1 MSISTPFIRRPI
13 ATSLLTTAILLAGL
27 VVFPLLPVAPLP
39 NVEFPTL
46 VVSAS
51 YPGASPETMASTVA
65 TPLETEFGQ
74 MLPGLAQMTSTSVL
88 GSTQITL
95 QFDLS
100 TDIKSEATMVLEAI
114 NAAQGSLPKAMPNP
128 PTFRETNPSDAPILI
143 LSMQSDQAPITQ
155 VDDYAENLVAQQLS
169 QLQGVGQVLV
179 GGQQTPAIR
188 VQVDPARLASMGMTL
203 EDVRTVLTNATV
215 DDPKGSINGSQ
226 RSYTIY
232 ANDQLTKAEPYNN
245 IIIGYRNGAAIRIGD
260 IGHAVDGPQNDQL
273 AAWTNGKRGILLL
286 VFKQANANV
295 ITTADSVKAKLPEL
309 ENNIPPNIHMSVVSD
324 RTLTIR
330 ASVGDVEFTLLL
342 AVGLVVMVIFLFLRN
357 LWATIIPSIT
367 IPVAL
372 AGTLGA
378 MYLCG
383 FSLDNLSLM
392 GLTIA
397 VGFVVDDAI
406 VMLENIFRYIEGG
419 MKPLDAAIKGAGE
432 IGFTIVSI
440 SFSLIAVFIPLLLMG
455 GIVGR
460 LFREFAICVSMTI
473 VISALVSL
481 TLTPMMASRFLSSEA
496 HEHGRIY
503 NCIEQAFAATIRFYE
518 RTLDIALRFR
528 FVTLLV
534 FLATVSLSVLLYVVI
549 PKGFFPDQD
558 TGILIGTTDAAQD
571 VSYDAMATLQQQVNS
586 IVQADPA
593 VASVVASVGAGAGGQ
608 TANNGRMYITLKPW
622 DQRKD
627 TAFQVIRRI
636 DQKMQAVPG
645 IRLFLQAVQDVRV
658 GGRVSRTQYQYTLQD
673 AKADELNTWAPK
685 ILDKLRSL
693 PQLAD
698 VTSDQEDAGT
708 TETLTYDRDQA
719 ARFGVQPATIDN
731 ILYDAFGQ
739 REVAQYFT
747 GNKAYYVILE
757 ALPDQQGQLS
767 TLQKLYVTSSGG
779 QAVPLS
785 TLVHET
791 SVPVQPVGMNHQSQF
806 PAVTISFNLQGSTAL
821 GEAVTA
827 IERTESADGR
837 AGDGARLVPGNRA
850 GVSDLAQHRAVS
862 DRGGPGHRLHHPR
875 HTVRKLHP
883 AADDI
888 VHPAVGRRR
897 RAADPAGVR
906 LPAHRDRVDRHHSAD
921 RHREEE
927 RHHDGRLRH
936 QRRTARRAVT
946 DGGNSAG
953 LSAALPA
960 DSDDDHGGI
969 AQRRAA
975 DAGRRRGIGTAQAAR
990 FRDGRRSGV
999 EPGAHAVHD
1008 AGDLPLPGS
1017 AATLDSATPCA
1028 KRAEACGDHGEFERR
1043 RSGLSRPGGTF
1054 DGDRAGP
1061 PYAGFPAA
1069 GELSPDAAALCSP
1082 CAQGRTAAQP
1092 VRSEPAVA
1100 GLP

>member
-13 ATSLLTTAILLAGL
+13 ATSLLTAAILLAGL
-27 VVFPLLPVAPLP
+27 VAFPLLPVAPLP

-46 VVSAS
+46 VVTAN

-65 TPLETEFGQ
+65 TPLETQFGQ

-100 TDIKSEATMVLEAI
+100 ADLKNEETLVLEAM
-114 NAAQGSLPKAMPNP
+114 NAAQGSLPKAIPNP

-143 LSMQSDQAPITQ
+143 LSMQSDQAPITE

-169 QLQGVGQVLV
+169 QLKGVGQVLV

-188 VQVDPARLASMGMTL
+188 VQVDPAKLASMGMTL

-215 DDPKGSINGSQ
+215 DDPKGSVNGPQQSF
-226 RSYTIY
+226 TIY
-232 ANDQLTKAEPYNN
+232 ANDQLTKAAPYNN
-245 IIIGYRNGAAIRIGD
+245 IIVGYRNGAAIRIGD
-260 IGHAVDGPQNDQL
+260 IGRAVDGPQNDEL
-273 AAWTNGKRGILLL
+273 AAWTNGKRAILLL

-295 ITTADSVKAKLPEL
+295 ITTADSVKAKLPSL
-309 ENNIPPNIHMSVVSD
+309 QNNMPPNIHMSVVSD

-330 ASVGDVEFTLLL
+330 ASVGDVEFTLML
-342 AVGLVVMVIFLFLRN
+342 AVALVVMVIFLFLRN

-367 IPVAL
+367 IPVSL

-406 VMLENIFRYIEGG
+406 VMLENIFRYIEAG
-419 MKPLDAAIKGAGE
+419 MKPFDAAIKGAGE

-440 SFSLIAVFIPLLLMG
+440 SFSLIAVFIPLLMMG

-473 VISALVSL
+473 VISAIVSL

-503 NCIEQAFAATIRFYE
+503 NTIEGAFAAILRFYE
-518 RTLDIALRFR
+518 RTLDVALRFR
-528 FVTLLV
+528 FITLLV
-534 FLATVSLSVLLYVVI
+534 FLATVSVSVLLYVMI

-558 TGILIGTTDAAQD
+558 TGIMIGTTVAAD
-571 VSYDAMATLQQQVNS
+571 DISYQAMVTLQQQANN

-593 VASVVASVGAGAGGQ
+593 VASVVASVGAGVAGQ

-622 DQRKD
+622 DERKEN
-627 TAFQVIRRI
+627 AFQVIARI

-645 IRLFLQAVQDVRV
+645 IRLFLQVVQDVRV
-658 GGRVSRTQYQYTLQD
+658 GGRVSRTQYQFTLQD
-673 AKADELNTWAPK
+673 ATAAELNTWAPK
-685 ILDKLRSL
+685 ILDKLRDL

-698 VTSDQEDAGT
+698 VTSDQENAGT

-719 ARFGVQPATIDN
+719 ARFGVQPAAIDA

-767 TLQKLYVTSSGG
+767 TLQKLYVTSSSG

-785 TLVHET
+785 TLVHAT
-791 SVPVQPVGMNHQSQF
+791 SVPVQPVGLNHQSQF
-806 PAVTISFNLQGSTAL
+806 PAVTISFNLKGDASL
-821 GEAVTA
+821 GDAVAA
-827 IERTESADGR
+827 IERTEAQMN
-837 AGDGARLVPGNRA
+837 VP
-850 GVSDLAQHRAVS
+850 V
-862 DRGGPGHRLHHPR
+862 
-875 HTVRKLHP
+875 TVE
-883 AADDI
+883 
-888 VHPAVGRRR
+888 G
-897 RAADPAGVR
+897 
-906 LPAHRDRVDRHHSAD
+906 SF
-921 RHREEE
+921 
-927 RHHDGRLRH
+927 
-936 QRRTARRAVT
+936 Q
-946 DGGNSAG
+946 
-953 LSAALPA
+953 
-960 DSDDDHGGI
+960 
-969 AQRRAA
+969 
-975 DAGRRRGIGTAQAAR
+975 GTAQA
-990 FRDGRRSGV
+990 FQSSLST
-999 EPGAHAVHD
+999 EPY
-1008 AGDLPLPGS
+1008 LI
-1017 AATLDSATPCA
+1017 
-1028 KRAEACGDHGEFERR
+1028 
-1043 RSGLSRPGGTF
+1043 
-1054 DGDRAGP
+1054 
-1061 PYAGFPAA
+1061 
-1069 GELSPDAAALCSP
+1069 AAALVTVYIILGILYESYILP
-1082 CAQGRTAAQP
+1082 LTILSTLPSAGVGALLILLVSGYQLTVIALIGIILLIGIVKKNGIMMVDFAINAERREGLAPIAAIRQACLLRFRP
-1092 VRSEPAVA
+1092 ILMTTMAALLS
-1100 GLP
+1100 GLPLMVESGAGSELRKPLGFAMVGGLLLSQVLTLYTTPVIYLYLDQLQQWLAPRRAPNVPRLAAIMAGSSAEGAD